1 MTDGPLARTL
11 ALPAIILSAF
21 AEELVY
27 RGYLIVRLERLFRS
41 TSLAVLI
48 TTVMFASYHLY
59 QGLIPAMGIAAGGL
73 VYAVSFCSMRRL
85 WPLCMAHALHN
96 FIFYLR

>member
-1 MTDGPLARTL
+1 M
-11 ALPAIILSAF
+11 LPAIILGAF

-48 TTVMFASYHLY
+48 TTALFASYHLY
-59 QGLIPAMGIAAGGL
+59 QGLIPALGIAAGGL
-73 VYAVSFCSMRRL
+73 VYAISFCSMRRL
-85 WPLCMAHALHN
+85 WPLCITHTLHN
-96 FIFYLR
+96 LAVYLR